1 MITKKTAKNQ
11 VTLPKAIVE
20 RIPKTEFFDVHVRD
34 GEIVLRPVQ
43 TASRTVTRIREK
55 MKRLEITEKDINAA
69 IRWARQR

>member
-20 RIPKTEFFDVHVRD
+20 RIPKTEFFDVDVRD

-43 TASRTVTRIREK
+43 TASRTVTRIRQK
-55 MKRLEITEKDINAA
+55 AKRLEITQEDINAA
-69 IRWARQR
+69 IRWARRR

>member
-1 MITKKTAKNQ
+1 MITKKTARNQ

-43 TASRTVTRIREK
+43 TASRAITRMRQK
-55 MKRLEITEKDINAA
+55 AKRLEISEEDINAA